1 MSTVLCINAGGIGD
15 LHGLRMRRLT
25 EALDADLTFYDVDKS
40 KSRLENT
47 RAIWA
52 LLRKRQWDLVYQEST
67 GIAAGLPLI
76 AAHRAW
82 GQPFVVSTGDP
93 VSGYVRTVKGPLAG
107 YAFGAYERL
116 LYRACA
122 GFIGWTPYLTGR
134 ALHLGAPRGVTIE
147 GAAALDL
154 FRPFS
159 PERRAAA
166 RADFGLPADHLVCG
180 VVGSL
185 RWTPRQNYCYG
196 LELVE
201 MLKYLKRSD
210 VSVLIV
216 GDGSGLSRLKER
228 VPPALQE
235 RVVFT
240 GRVSEQDVV
249 RALNAMDVGFITQTL
264 DGLGSYRLTTK
275 LPEYLATGL
284 PVAMSPIPGY
294 YDYARDCGWTLP
306 AAHPASD
313 AFHRGCAALIDRLTP
328 EMIAQK
334 AAPAR
339 SVAEAR
345 FDYGPLKE
353 RFAAF
358 VHDLLPAPPVSPPLR
373 TSVPA
378 HTSTG
383 HSSTSV
389 PAP

>member
-1 MSTVLCINAGGIGD
+1 MNDVLCINAGGIGD

-25 EALDADLTFYDVDKS
+25 EALDADLTLYDVDKS
-40 KSRLENT
+40 MSRHEIT
-47 RAIWA
+47 RAIWS
-52 LLRKRQWDLVYQEST
+52 LLRERHWDLVYQEST
-67 GIAAGLPLI
+67 GIAVGLPLI
-76 AAHRAW
+76 AARHAW
-82 GQPFVVSTGDP
+82 GQRFVVSTGDP
-93 VSGYVRTVKGPLAG
+93 VSGYVRTVHGPLAG

-147 GAAALDL
+147 GAAELDL
-154 FRPFS
+154 FRPFTR
-159 PERRAAA
+159 ERRATV
-166 RADFGLPADHLVCG
+166 RADLGLPANHLVCG

-201 MLKYLKRSD
+201 MLKSLKRSD

-228 VPPALQE
+228 VPPALQD

-240 GRVSEQDVV
+240 GRVSERAVV

-306 AAHPASD
+306 PAHPASD
-313 AFHRGCAALIDRLTP
+313 AFHQGCATLIDRLTP

-334 AAPAR
+334 AAFAR

-345 FDYGPLKE
+345 FDYGPLKK

-358 VHDLLPAPPVSPPLR
+358 VHDLLPAPSVSSSPRSTVPV
-373 TSVPA
+373 
-378 HTSTG
+378 HTSPSQ
-383 HSSTSV
+383 SSTPI